1 MRSWDILTRLK
12 KAKLQISVVVASLVI
27 LVNASVIKNI
37 DGFLGVAL
45 PSLVSS
51 LVGALASIAYI
62 VLAGYLFGKVFLA
75 DERQRYVKLVF
86 GVLLLIFTFML
97 LGTVVVFLYRLNVF
111 GLAAV
116 LYGPLVLLVVMELL
130 QKRGM
135 SRGQEREASGS
146 EKMDELR
153 YFSPLYVVFLG
164 LFAYCLYLLVS
175 SRSGWVYGTVWDVVP
190 ASFFPLFTLLSLV
203 LVGIILYS
211 ETKPFSKMMLT
222 ILYSTLSVMVFA
234 IVLFPGSYG
243 DPAAHLGWA
252 RMIVDYGTL
261 RRTGELSLFTA
272 YWLIK
277 AKGLALLTAV
287 ITSMFAVDVFW
298 IHTYMPPILWG
309 ISIPLITYKI
319 AKIVRMREKVCVLAA
334 FIAAFYSSFVQW
346 GQRSTA
352 NSLGFIPLF
361 LSLYFALWYLAGK
374 KKRMRLLLAVFTAIV
389 SSLTHPFTGVIALI
403 FVLVA
408 MGLKRYDVK
417 RLQSP
422 RKAYF
427 LMLLVLLGGILAL
440 PAVFGLNN
448 LVYLNFAPPSVRE
461 RYAQLEVISF
471 DIEKL
476 VKTDPWKLI
485 FEGFAGNT
493 FKDAVLSGAL
503 LLLGIVGFGYALK
516 KTEHARR
523 RRVLVLFLFLVFVI
537 HLIDF
542 RILEYGMIHA
552 PIGGGRMLPSRDLV
566 VIPFSALAIYS
577 LVGIFEGRS
586 PKNRTISLFRSKR
599 LVLRVSV
606 RRIFVVLFVGLA
618 LSALAVQSINRSY
631 AWLRGLHPTQLE
643 VDAVKYIDEHTSG
656 PYVVMGD
663 PTTAMVGMS
672 FVGIDNPE
680 KRYVYAK
687 GEYFREPSVTKLTS
701 YMQTAGADV
710 GYFIVSTMRTSDF
723 DKTVTE
729 ASRVFGLLTVLR
741 NDEGGRVYIFKYRVP
756 PLPRS
761 SDVMAFYWESPE
773 GYYVQNDLFRVIFS
787 PLDYYV
793 DVRDPRWDVV
803 YESLDLMKT
812 LVDGEH
818 LGNFASAEY
827 YNPSSDMWMTWDQ
840 DTEIPFANVSDLA
853 QQFKFRLRFDDKSLV
868 GVVERDVSSFQMWW
882 EGSEEST
889 LSVNVGDF
897 TRVYI
902 PGLIS
907 GVNSY
912 DVNSRKFG
920 LFYTASLTNGIV
932 LHPFSNKSDVST
944 SSLTFDD
951 IVKYCDYKA
960 SKSASSYALYIENTA
975 DEGRWAHVE
984 VWAPDAVYGGTFPPV
999 SYSTDD
1005 GKTWASP
1012 ITGVVSEPIKTLGDT
1027 AVNWVIT
1034 VPRSFSERPREWI
1047 FSKQGD
1053 GEFFV
1058 LPLNFTDSGG
1068 AQNRLFFGIYLP
1080 AHDKVLVTLG
1090 VPTYYVRPLKITYN
1104 FEDSND
1110 ASYGMRNMEEDL
1122 IKFYNL
1128 RSSGYVGGLMVASS
1142 PTSLAI
1148 VQDENGKINSVLISI
1163 PSNTVFSFYAASGV
1177 DTTVDTDADGVP
1189 DNI

>member
-1 MRSWDILTRLK
+1 MGPLDILARLK
-12 KAKLQISVVVASLVI
+12 KAKLPISVVVASLVI
-27 LVNASVIKNI
+27 LVNASVIKNTSS
-37 DGFLGVAL
+37 FLGIAL

-75 DERQRYVKLVF
+75 DERQRYIKLVF
-86 GVLLLIFTFML
+86 GVLLLMFTFML
-97 LGTVVVFLYRLNVF
+97 LGTVVVFFYRLNVF
-111 GLAAV
+111 GLVAL
-116 LYGPLVLLVVMELL
+116 LYGPLVFLVVMEGL

-135 SRGQEREASGS
+135 SGGRKREARGP

-164 LFAYCLYLLVS
+164 LFAYCLFLLVS

-243 DPAAHLGWA
+243 DPAVHLGWA

-261 RRTGELSLFTA
+261 KTGELSLFTA

-287 ITSMFAVDVFW
+287 ITNMFTVDVFW
-298 IHTYMPPILWG
+298 IHTFMPPVLWG

-361 LSLYFALWYLAGK
+361 LSLYFALWYLAAK

-389 SSLTHPFTGVIALI
+389 SSLTHPFTGVIALV

-422 RKAYF
+422 RKAYV
-427 LMLLVLLGGILAL
+427 LVLLVLLGGIFAL
-440 PAVFGLNN
+440 PGVFALNN
-448 LVYLNFAPPSVRE
+448 MVYLNFAPPSVRE

-485 FEGFAGNT
+485 FEGFAGAT
-493 FKDAVLSGAL
+493 FKDAVLSGAI

-516 KTEHARR
+516 KTAHARR

-542 RILEYGMIHA
+542 RILQYGMIHA

-577 LVGIFEGRS
+577 LVGIFEGKS

-618 LSALAVQSINRSY
+618 LSALATQSIDKSY

-643 VDAVKYIDEHTSG
+643 VDAVKYIDEHTNG
-656 PYVVMGD
+656 PYVVMSD
-663 PTTAMVGMS
+663 PTTAMVGMC
-672 FVGIDNPE
+672 FVGIDNKE

-687 GEYFREPSVTKLTS
+687 AEYFREPSVTKLTS

-710 GYFIVSTMRTSDF
+710 GYFIASTMRNPDF
-723 DKTVTE
+723 SKTVAE
-729 ASRVFGLLTVLR
+729 ASRVFGLLTVLS
-741 NDEGGRVYIFKYRVP
+741 NDEGGRLYIFKYRVP

-761 SDVMAFYWESPE
+761 PDVMAFYWESPE

-787 PLDYYV
+787 PLDYYL

-803 YESLDLMKT
+803 YESLDLTKT
-812 LVDGEH
+812 LVDGEP
-818 LGNFASAEY
+818 LGNFTSAEY
-827 YNPSSDMWMTWDQ
+827 YNPSSDMWVVWDQ

-853 QQFKFRLRFDDKSLV
+853 RQFKFKLRFDDKSLV
-868 GVVERDVSSFQMWW
+868 GVVERGVSSLKMRW

-897 TRVYI
+897 TRLYI

-920 LFYTASLTNGIV
+920 LFYTASLTSGVV
-932 LHPFSNKSDVST
+932 LHPSNKSEISG
-944 SSLTFDD
+944 SSLTFSD
-951 IVKYCDYKA
+951 IVKYCNYKA
-960 SKSASSYALYIENTA
+960 SLPESSYTLYVENTA
-975 DEGRWAHVE
+975 DKDQWAYLE
-984 VWAPDAVYGGTFPPV
+984 VWLPDAVYGGTFPPI

-1005 GKTWASP
+1005 GETWTSP
-1012 ITGVVSEPIKTLGDT
+1012 ITGVLSEPIETFGGTD
-1027 AVNWVIT
+1027 VNWVLT
-1034 VPRSFSERPREWI
+1034 VPGTFSERPKEWI
-1047 FSKQGD
+1047 FSKGGD
-1053 GEFFV
+1053 GGFFI

-1068 AQNRLFFGIYLP
+1068 AQNRFFFSVYLP
-1080 AHDKVLVTLG
+1080 AHDKVLVSLG
-1090 VPTYYVRPLKITYN
+1090 VPTYYVRPLKITYE
-1104 FEDSND
+1104 FRDSDD
-1110 ASYGMRNMEEDL
+1110 ASYGMRNMEENL

-1128 RSSGYVGGLMVASS
+1128 GALEYVGGLMIASS
-1142 PTSLAI
+1142 PTSLTI
-1148 VQDENGKINSVLISI
+1148 VQDETGNINSVLVSI
-1163 PSNTVFSFYAASGV
+1163 LSETVFSFYAATGV